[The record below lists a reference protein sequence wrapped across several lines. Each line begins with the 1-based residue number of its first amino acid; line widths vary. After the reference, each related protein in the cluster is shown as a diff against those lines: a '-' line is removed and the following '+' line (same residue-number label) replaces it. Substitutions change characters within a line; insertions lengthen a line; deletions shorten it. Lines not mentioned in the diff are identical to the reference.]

1 MAQVSV
7 IVPTLN
13 EAGNAHE
20 LISRILDVRKCVPLD
35 MEVIIVDDGSTD
47 GTQECVHA
55 WEPEHPV
62 RLLSR
67 KGKGGLA
74 GAVLA
79 GAEAASGG
87 IVVVMDGD
95 LSHPPESIPALV
107 HLVLNGSCDMA
118 IGSRYMAGGSTPDW
132 PLLRR
137 ILSRVATG
145 FAWPIADVKDPMSG
159 FFAVRRDRLLK
170 LDRGAAGFKIGLELL
185 AGSNEPISA
194 IEVPIVFRD
203 RAQGKSKMKPQVV
216 CNYFRRLMV
225 LAGGKFSLEI
235 GIRFAIVG
243 LLGMGVDLSLFWL
256 LVSMGVTPGKA
267 HVLSFLAATVFN
279 YLLNALWAFAERSSD
294 KFLQVGWRQY
304 GAFLL
309 VALMALFLRGGVLST
324 LTDLLDWPPQ
334 VAILAAIG
342 VAAATNYLGSAFFV
356 FGSLTKDIR
365 RDLSWRVLALFILGY
380 LFLLRLFFLGTQ
392 DLLPQEA
399 YYWNYAQHLDIGYLD
414 HPPMVAWIIWLST
427 SLLGDKE
434 IVIRLGAL
442 FSWLITAFFCFRM
455 THNLFDKST
464 AFRSLLLIA
473 VLPFFFGVGFVMTP
487 DAPLVA
493 CWAGTLYFLERALIG
508 ERRSAWWG
516 VGVCAGLGMLSKY
529 TISLLGPAA
538 LIFMLIDRRSR
549 HWFLK
554 REPYAAAILAFL
566 LFSPVIWWNADHQ
579 WASFVFQGPRRFRE
593 SLDFTLPELIGSVM
607 LLLTPTGAIAAF
619 AAVLSKTGKNWVPGR
634 FPKTAEMRGHL
645 FSTIFTLVPFLF
657 FLAFS
662 LGRNAKLNWTGPVWL
677 AILPFMAW
685 QMIASKDV
693 SYNRLFKFL
702 HRMWPPTILATI
714 LFLGGFLHFLVL
726 GLPGLP
732 YPQGPNFASIIGW
745 KDLSK
750 QIEQVEDEVENA
762 TQTEPLLVGMDK
774 YNIASELAF
783 YRTKHNVG
791 KGEAK
796 EGVLYTTGRQLFGM
810 ESLMYRYW
818 FQKGL
823 QDKCFDKDLT
833 LILVTRELHELMN
846 DRISSSGWVIG
857 DVKELKV
864 KKNGIPVGQ
873 YYYALAKRYQDTRL
887 KGSN

>member
-13 EAGNAHE
+13 EAGNVHE
-20 LISRILDVRKCVPLD
+20 LISRILDVRKCIPLD

-47 GTQECVHA
+47 GTQENVHA
-55 WEPEHPV
+55 WESKHPV

-79 GAEAASGG
+79 GAEAACGE

-107 HLVLNGSCDMA
+107 QPVLNGSYDMA

-132 PLLRR
+132 SLLRR
-137 ILSRVATG
+137 IVSRLATA
-145 FAWPIADVKDPMSG
+145 FAWPIVDVKDPMSG

-170 LDRGAAGFKIGLELL
+170 LDRGAMGFKIGLELL
-185 AGSNEPISA
+185 AGSKEPISA
-194 IEVPIVFRD
+194 IELPIVFRD

-216 CNYFRRLMV
+216 LDYFRRLIV
-225 LAGGKFSLEI
+225 LAGGKFSL
-235 GIRFAIVG
+235 GSGLRFAIVG

-256 LVSMGVTPGKA
+256 LVSKGVTPGKA
-267 HVLSFLAATVFN
+267 HVLSFLATTVFN
-279 YLLNALWAFAERSSD
+279 YLLNASWSFAGRPSN
-294 KFLQVGWRQY
+294 KFLPVGWRQY

-324 LTDLLDWPPQ
+324 LTDLLDWRPQ
-334 VAILAAIG
+334 VAIFAAIG

-356 FGSLTKDIR
+356 FGPLTEDLR

-427 SLLGDKE
+427 SLMGDEE

-442 FSWLITAFFCFRM
+442 FAWLMTVFFCFRM
-455 THNLFDKST
+455 TQNLFDKST
-464 AFRSLLLIA
+464 AFRALLLIA

-493 CWAGTLYFLERALIG
+493 CWAGALYFLERALIG

-529 TISLLGPAA
+529 TISLLGPTA
-538 LIFMLIDRRSR
+538 LIFMLIDHRSR

-554 REPYAAAILAFL
+554 REPYTAAILALL
-566 LFSPVIWWNADHQ
+566 LFSPVIWWNAEHQ

-607 LLLTPTGAIAAF
+607 VLLTPTGAIAAF
-619 AAVLSKTGKNWVPGR
+619 AAIFSKQGKNWLSGA
-634 FPKTAEMRGHL
+634 FQKNAEMRRYL
-645 FSTIFTLVPFLF
+645 FGIVFTLVPFLF

-662 LGRNAKLNWTGPVWL
+662 LGRNAKLNWTGPIWL

-685 QMIASKDV
+685 QMIAYKDV
-693 SYNRLFKFL
+693 PYNRLFKYL
-702 HRMWPPTILATI
+702 HRMWPPTILASI
-714 LFLGGFLHFLVL
+714 LFWGGFLHFLAL

-732 YPQGPNFASIIGW
+732 YPQGGNFASIIGW
-745 KDLSK
+745 KDLSR
-750 QIEQVEDEVENA
+750 QIEQLEDEVEDA
-762 TQTEPLLVGMDK
+762 THVEPLLVGMDK

-783 YRTKHNVG
+783 YLTKHNVA

-796 EGVLYTTGRQLFGM
+796 EGLLYTTGRQVFGM
-810 ESLMYRYW
+810 DSLMYHYW
-818 FQKGL
+818 FQKSL
-823 QDKCFDKDLT
+823 HDKYLDKDLT

-846 DRISSSGWVIG
+846 DRIASSGWVIG
-857 DVKELKV
+857 EVKELKV

-873 YYYALAKRYQDTRL
+873 YYYAFAKRM
-887 KGSN
+887 